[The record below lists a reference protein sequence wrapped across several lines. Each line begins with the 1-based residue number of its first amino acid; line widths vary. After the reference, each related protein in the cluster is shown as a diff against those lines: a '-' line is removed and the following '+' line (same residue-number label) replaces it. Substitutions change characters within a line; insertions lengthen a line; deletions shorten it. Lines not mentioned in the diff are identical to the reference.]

1 SHSRTAPHPALQRTV
16 FDQGYGRGY
25 GEGYSQGQKDW
36 SNAVPRDFKASE
48 AYLNRQSVDQRYS
61 TSQEFS
67 QGYELGFE
75 LGYTD
80 AYFGRAQN
88 ASVPPNAEV
97 LARAAALAD
106 RRNSDSQR
114 QDVQRQDSQG
124 PDTQQPD
131 LQQQDWRRQND
142 PAAQTR
148 PR

>member
-1 SHSRTAPHPALQRTV
+1 MKQMIQFYRAGSRAVMAGVLFSSLLLSGSAYAAHRSHSRTAPHPALQRTA

-36 SNAVPRDFKASE
+36 SNAVPRDFKGSE

-97 LARAAALAD
+97 LARAAA
-106 RRNSDSQR
+106 
-114 QDVQRQDSQG
+114 
-124 PDTQQPD
+124 
-131 LQQQDWRRQND
+131 
-142 PAAQTR
+142 
-148 PR
+148 